1 VQIVKYD
8 PFSSFPGFN
17 KIKAYEWRIFCQVRM
32 RELQVD
38 AKQEFEMHEMYAND
52 PPLSQQRRGLKSHHF
67 ADTLIWH
74 PGHHIRA
81 HKVVGWVDPHL
92 LSQTAR

>member
-1 VQIVKYD
+1 
-8 PFSSFPGFN
+8 
-17 KIKAYEWRIFCQVRM
+17 M

-67 ADTLIWH
+67 ADTLI
-74 PGHHIRA
+74 
-81 HKVVGWVDPHL
+81 
-92 LSQTAR
+92 